1 MPKFKIPHYVVD
13 SPSEIRNSEIH
24 GPVERLF
31 EGPYGQ
37 PKRGSDTLET
47 LKVGA
52 KQKPDHV
59 GVRVQLDSRAWQMAK
74 GFFGPM
80 SVPNSIYET
89 VVHPNGTARRKVRR
103 DAVRTAARLTS
114 SGPTK
119 AKSD

>member
-24 GPVERLF
+24 GPVKRLF
-31 EGPYGQ
+31 EGPYDQ
-37 PKRGSDTLET
+37 PKKGAETLE
-47 LKVGA
+47 VGA

-59 GVRVQLDSRAWQMAK
+59 GVRAQSDSRAWQMAK

-89 VVHPNGTARRKVRR
+89 VVHPNGTVRRKVRR